1 MHKGN
6 IELAFITVQTFN
18 TVSLAMYQSQYWAL
32 HLIPVSTSSEAFD
45 RNSMGLIVP
54 QRFPPELHYLLKQ
67 FC

>member
-1 MHKGN
+1 M
-6 IELAFITVQTFN
+6 TVQTFN

-32 HLIPVSTSSEAFD
+32 RLIPVSISSEAFD
-45 RNSMGLIVP
+45 SNSMGLIVP